1 MIQNQDQ
8 NVVSSK
14 LIIYLPVI
22 HSGYIKLLEKY
33 PESEVFILD
42 ESLISLIDEE
52 FDYLRKEIR
61 SLSPI
66 EAKVALG
73 ALFPNR
79 KINLISVE
87 KFLEISSQQTQ
98 REIKYIL
105 PNEDIFIWLQ
115 KKYLADQPVE
125 FESTFLRWNRNN
137 SAQKQQ
143 IESSVEISEDEF
155 SKKIMSIADTQKEL
169 SSDWWRQVGAV
180 VIRKNT
186 ASEETSTVGEIKN
199 ITAEETSTVGE
210 IIAIAHNTQL
220 PTPYSPYIDSDP
232 RNSFHKGENIDLST
246 AIHAEAALISKAAKD
261 GISLLGTEIYVTTFP
276 CPACAKLVACS
287 GISKLYFTDGYAML
301 DGDKIL
307 REFGVEIVR
316 IKN

>member
-1 MIQNQDQ
+1 MNQNQNQKSHQEQ
-8 NVVSSK
+8 NTTNSK
-14 LIIYLPVI
+14 LLLYLPVI
-22 HSGYIKLLEKY
+22 HSGYVKLLEKY
-33 PESEVFILD
+33 PESEIFILD

-61 SLSPI
+61 SLSPNQ
-66 EAKVALG
+66 AKLALK
-73 ALFPNR
+73 ALFPER
-79 KINLISVE
+79 KISLLSVE
-87 KFLEISSQQTQ
+87 KFLEISSQQIQ
-98 REIKYIL
+98 EEPKYIL
-105 PNEDIFIWLQ
+105 PNEDIFVWLQ
-115 KKYLADQPVE
+115 KKYLTHKFVE
-125 FESTFLRWNRNN
+125 FEPTFLRWNRNN
-137 SAQKQQ
+137 STQKKQ

-155 SKKIMSIADTQKEL
+155 SKKMMDVANNQKKL

-180 VIRKNT
+180 VIKGN
-186 ASEETSTVGEIKN
+186 SGSSSKETIEKTLRDEK
-199 ITAEETSTVGE
+199 

-232 RNSFHKGENIDLST
+232 RNSFHKSENIDLST

-261 GISLLGTEIYVTTFP
+261 GVSLLDTEIYVTTFP

-307 REFGVEIVR
+307 KKFGVEVIR
-316 IKN
+316 IIK